1 MSIIVKIIG
10 DSDGSDEYLAA
21 EKLKGI
27 IQSSAPEKAFG
38 EIILFPSATLFG
50 MPVKDIDIMMIGHL
64 HNCKEHLSYN
74 ENGCTQEDD
83 ISIESFCTTIEVK
96 AHSTRFIRRE
106 GTNLLVK
113 YAKGW
118 HNATRQSNEQKFSA
132 KTFFDNYLGGSPYIT
147 NLLWFTEVPAE
158 DLRVILSFDGTEVAS
173 NALPSNFTFK
183 DLAQKLVL
191 QRSPRFL
198 IFDCNFGGRT
208 STDYVKPLQYFSK
221 AKETI
226 GTLTRKKIEQI
237 THAELSRQNYIL
249 DDKLTILRGKAGT
262 GKTIDL
268 IRMAVKLVDE
278 EGARVQ
284 ILTYNRALVSDIRR
298 LLALASLP
306 DMFDPACVAIN
317 TMQSYF
323 YGLING
329 CLYDG
334 SLKGESFLE
343 RYPDLL
349 KEMIEFLKED
359 SSSKE
364 LVQALCED
372 DPRLNW
378 EYVLIDEAQD
388 WSEEEM
394 ELILLLYDKS
404 HLWVADGGRQFVRTI
419 NPCDWTQVRERKNYK
434 LKNCLRQKRNL
445 VKFINQYASSIDQS
459 FNKITTSENMVGGRI
474 IIIKDRSA
482 LYSQLKSELKEVK
495 KAGNEAYDMLFL
507 SPSSLVVKDNDNNKS
522 FALTT
527 EFEQMGIL
535 LWDGIN
541 DDRRID
547 YSINLDEARVLQYES
562 SRGLEG
568 WTVCCLDF
576 DVFMRMKEEQYDPSR
591 AGNALLLESA
601 AEQKKKYLLNWALIP
616 MTRAIDT
623 LILVLRDQ
631 HSSFSKSILE
641 CANHLPDY
649 VQVI

>member
-10 DSDGSDEYLAA
+10 ENDGSDEYLAA
-21 EKLKGI
+21 ERLKEI
-27 IQSSAPEKAFG
+27 FQSSAPEKAFG
-38 EIILFPSATLFG
+38 EVILFPSATLFG

-64 HNCKEHLSYN
+64 HNCKVFLSYN
-74 ENGCTQEDD
+74 DNGCIKEDY

-96 AHSTRFIRRE
+96 AHSTRSVRRE

-113 YAKGW
+113 YPKGW
-118 HNATRQSNEQKFSA
+118 HNATKQSNEQKFSA
-132 KTFFDNYLGGSPYIT
+132 KSFFDNYLGGSPYIT
-147 NLLWFTEVPAE
+147 NLLWFIEIPEE
-158 DLRVILSFDGTEVAS
+158 DLKALLSFDGVEVAS
-173 NALPSNFTFK
+173 NALSSTFTFK
-183 DLAQKLVL
+183 DMAQKLVL
-191 QRSPRFL
+191 QRSPKSF

-221 AKETI
+221 AKEEI

-237 THAELSRQNYIL
+237 THAELSRQDYVL

-298 LLALASLP
+298 LIALANLP

-323 YGLING
+323 YGLINA

-334 SLKGESFLE
+334 SLKGDSFLDN
-343 RYPDLL
+343 YPDLL

-388 WSEEEM
+388 WSKEEM

-404 HLWVADGGRQFVRTI
+404 HLWVADGGQQFVRNI
-419 NPCDWTQVRERKNYK
+419 NPCDWTQVRGRKNYK
-434 LKNCLRQKRNL
+434 LKNCLRQKRNI
-445 VKFINQYASSIDQS
+445 VKFINQYASNIDNS
-459 FNKITTSENMVGGRI
+459 FNRITASENMIGGRV
-474 IIIKDRSA
+474 IIIKDRSS
-482 LYSQLKSELKEVK
+482 LYSQLKTELKEVK

-507 SPSSLVVKDNDNNKS
+507 SPSSLVVKDNERNKT
-522 FALTT
+522 FALSR
-527 EFEQMGIL
+527 EFEQAGIL

-576 DVFMRMKEEQYDPSR
+576 DEFIRIKEEHYDPSR

-601 AEQKKKYLLNWALIP
+601 AEQKKKYLLNWTLIP

-623 LILVLRDQ
+623 LILVLKDHNSR
-631 HSSFSKSILE
+631 FSKSILE
-641 CANHLPDY
+641 CASHLSDY